1 MLLPPHDM
9 KVGDSFWV
17 DSSSRSPLLSGSIKQ
32 QQLLQQT
39 EMSKCR
45 QVFFVPVLLSFCS
58 ALLCFIL
65 RPLHI
70 DHASRSLILV
80 WITAPLPQKYNRM
93 TWHYQV
99 FHQKCI
105 SPEMY
110 FTKGTGATEAHFAV
124 LTLPQL
130 FYCVIELCGCDTL
143 LCLCIRA

>member
-1 MLLPPHDM
+1 MFAPQIYIRYRSIPESIFVVEIKITTNLSYRLQNRQSTMAPYMLLPSHDM

-32 QQLLQQT
+32 QQLLQET
-39 EMSKCR
+39 EMSKWR

-93 TWHYQV
+93 T
-99 FHQKCI
+99 
-105 SPEMY
+105 
-110 FTKGTGATEAHFAV
+110 
-124 LTLPQL
+124 
-130 FYCVIELCGCDTL
+130 
-143 LCLCIRA
+143 

>member
-45 QVFFVPVLLSFCS
+45 QVFFVLLSFCS

-93 TWHYQV
+93 T
-99 FHQKCI
+99 
-105 SPEMY
+105 
-110 FTKGTGATEAHFAV
+110 
-124 LTLPQL
+124 
-130 FYCVIELCGCDTL
+130 
-143 LCLCIRA
+143 